1 MTALDFRWTILCVI
15 AWYFLRNSLSLWV
28 DSRESER
35 CNGTILDSSA
45 KIRSER
51 FYHPTVFVRKVFRE
65 KKKKTHNL
73 KMTKNVAKNILNS
86 KKVKTNNFQTLCI
99 TDVRLKNCK
108 FMQSESQSHFSNFS
122 KVFFLICL
130 FSHMNR
136 SLSFSHTTTWNI
148 CRRREEYV
156 VMLHLPMSFGFYSI
170 FIELKKDFF
179 LPPLLTYHR
188 VLDWMLERVFL

>member
-1 MTALDFRWTILCVI
+1 MYYESSWKSKSIVLPNVLSRIRLYMTALDFRWTILCVI

-45 KIRSER
+45 KRRSER
-51 FYHPTVFVRKVFRE
+51 FYHPTVFVRKVFSRRNGQKCLQKYFE
-65 KKKKTHNL
+65 FW
-73 KMTKNVAKNILNS
+73 
-86 KKVKTNNFQTLCI
+86 KVKTTNFQTLCI

-136 SLSFSHTTTWNI
+136 SLSFSHTTT
-148 CRRREEYV
+148 
-156 VMLHLPMSFGFYSI
+156 
-170 FIELKKDFF
+170 
-179 LPPLLTYHR
+179 
-188 VLDWMLERVFL
+188 